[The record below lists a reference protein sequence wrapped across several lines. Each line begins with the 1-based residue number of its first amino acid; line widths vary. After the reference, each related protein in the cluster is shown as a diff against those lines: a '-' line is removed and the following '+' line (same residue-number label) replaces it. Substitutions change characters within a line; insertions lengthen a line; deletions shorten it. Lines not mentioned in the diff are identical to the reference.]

1 MGDNTV
7 RKVEKGADKLAR
19 KVKSKKNSFLF
30 FSRVSDPVVL
40 VGLAVTET
48 PCIRIQCLQTD
59 HIRI

>member
-19 KVKSKKNSFLF
+19 KVKSKKNLMF
-30 FSRVSDPVVL
+30 FSRVSDPVVF

-48 PCIRIQCLQTD
+48 ACIRIQCLRKDQS
-59 HIRI
+59 RIM